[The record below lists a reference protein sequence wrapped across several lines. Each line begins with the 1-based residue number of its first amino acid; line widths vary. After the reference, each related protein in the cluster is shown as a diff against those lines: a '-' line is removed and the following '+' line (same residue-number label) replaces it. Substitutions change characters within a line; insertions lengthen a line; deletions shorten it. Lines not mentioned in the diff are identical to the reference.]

1 MKSLAIIGAG
11 PKALAVQAK
20 LHALRSLGVPTP
32 EVTVL
37 DPHGIG
43 GNWKPCGGWT
53 DGRQLLGTSPD
64 KDLGFPYRTRIAG
77 ELNEAVDRSMLGLSW
92 VRFLTESDR
101 YASWI
106 DRGHP
111 NPPHY
116 LWASYL
122 EWAAQKMG
130 MRVVPATVRLL
141 DVTTESSAT
150 SPTGTATGTASQP
163 CRWRLTAEDTRGAEF
178 TLEADSVLVT
188 GPGRSDGKISD
199 VPGVLSVAE
208 FWDLKARGSLPE
220 VPRVVV
226 IGTGESAASVL
237 DQLIHLNIEEALAVS
252 PLATMFSRGES
263 QFENELYTDP
273 RKWVTLSEAA
283 RRDFIR
289 RTDRGVLSVRVQ
301 QVLDSDDRVA
311 HRCGVVRRVELAS
324 SPDADFRLRVHID
337 DEVCGS
343 YTELCDLVIDARGGR
358 PLWFCD
364 VMTPQVRLLLE
375 RALGNQ
381 SDAALSSVPAWEASI
396 GADLAVEGLVPHL
409 FVPALAGMRQGPG
422 FANLSCLGEL
432 SDRVV
437 AGLGVGDGLGDNAA
451 DVQAGMRAGV
461 QAGVRAEVRS

>member
-1 MKSLAIIGAG
+1 M
-11 PKALAVQAK
+11 
-20 LHALRSLGVPTP
+20 
-32 EVTVL
+32 
-37 DPHGIG
+37 
-43 GNWKPCGGWT
+43 
-53 DGRQLLGTSPD
+53 
-64 KDLGFPYRTRIAG
+64 
-77 ELNEAVDRSMLGLSW
+77 
-92 VRFLTESDR
+92 
-101 YASWI
+101 
-106 DRGHP
+106 
-111 NPPHY
+111 
-116 LWASYL
+116 
-122 EWAAQKMG
+122 
-130 MRVVPATVRLL
+130 
-141 DVTTESSAT
+141 
-150 SPTGTATGTASQP
+150 
-163 CRWRLTAEDTRGAEF
+163 
-178 TLEADSVLVT
+178 LVT

-208 FWDLKARGSLPE
+208 FWDLKARGNLPE
-220 VPRVVV
+220 ASRVVV

-273 RKWVTLSEAA
+273 RKWVALSEAA

-301 QVLDSDDRVA
+301 QALDSDDRVA
-311 HRCGVVRRVELAS
+311 HRRGVVRRVEPAG

-364 VMTPQVRLLLE
+364 VMTPQVRHLLE

-409 FVPALAGMRQGPG
+409 FVPALAGMRHGPG

-437 AGLGVGDGLGDNAA
+437 AGLGVGDGLGGNAA

>member
-11 PKALAVQAK
+11 PKALAVHAK
-20 LHALRSLGVPTP
+20 LHALRSLGVSTP

-37 DPHGIG
+37 DPHGVG

-77 ELNEAVDRSMLGLSW
+77 ELNEAVDRCMLGFSW
-92 VRFLTESDR
+92 VRFLMETDR

-111 NPPHY
+111 NPPHC

-141 DVTTESSAT
+141 DVTADNSAT
-150 SPTGTATGTASQP
+150 NCASAGAGIATQP
-163 CRWRLTAEDTRGAEF
+163 SRWCLTADDSSGAKF

-199 VPGVLSVAE
+199 VSGVLSVAE
-208 FWDLKARGSLPE
+208 FWDLKDRGKLP
-220 VPRVVV
+220 VASRVVV

-237 DQLIHLNIEEALAVS
+237 DQLIRLNIEQALAVS

-273 RKWVTLSEAA
+273 RKWVALSESA

-301 QVLDSDDRVA
+301 QALDADDRVA
-311 HRCGVVRRVELAS
+311 HRRGVVRCVEPTG
-324 SPDADFRLRVHID
+324 SPGADYRLRVHID
-337 DEVCGS
+337 DDVRGP
-343 YTELCDLVIDARGGR
+343 YTELCDLVIDGRGGR

-364 VMTPQVRLLLE
+364 VMTPQVCRLLE
-375 RALGNQ
+375 RVLGDQ
-381 SDAALSSVPAWEASI
+381 CDATLGSIPAWEASI

-409 FVPALAGMRQGPG
+409 FVPALAGMRHGPG

-437 AGLGVGDGLGDNAA
+437 AGLGVGDNLGDNAA
-451 DVQAGMRAGV
+451 DVQVGIRAGV
-461 QAGVRAEVRS
+461 HS